1 MVVYEVKQYVQSL
14 LILNRHQT
22 YSIEEMHLA
31 DISSQISTWEM
42 WVEQRLFLLKTI
54 LQSCVEYEQMEI

>member
-22 YSIEEMHLA
+22 YSSEEMHLA
-31 DISSQISTWEM
+31 DISSQIST
-42 WVEQRLFLLKTI
+42 
-54 LQSCVEYEQMEI
+54 

>member
-31 DISSQISTWEM
+31 DISSQIST
-42 WVEQRLFLLKTI
+42 
-54 LQSCVEYEQMEI
+54 